1 MAIFSN
7 ISGTWKKVSKVFNN
21 VSGTWKEAKALYA
34 NVSGTWKQ
42 LHSSA
47 AQFTYTSSQPTN
59 GRSIVLTDI
68 FDAATIAAN
77 TNFVITVNAG
87 VTLGTS
93 TGVPV
98 FDFSGVTGKNITI
111 INNGTIKAGTGAG
124 TTYWA
129 VQDAYYVNKLCAGLS
144 PVGLYASEIATSTM
158 DGVYN
163 KHSCATSPGT
173 TNGRTYWSTTQP
185 PIPKNCMDVSGQH
198 PTEYWGTYST
208 VAGTVVQATVNG
220 SNTVTVTGNA
230 VQTGNSGPVTYKAV
244 YYTSCNCD
252 CGGTSG

>member
-7 ISGTWKKVSKVFNN
+7 VSGTWKKVSKVFNN
-21 VSGTWKEAKALYA
+21 VSGTWREAKALYA

-47 AQFTYTSSQPTN
+47 AQFTFASSPVWA
-59 GRSIVLTDI
+59 RSITLADM
-68 FDAATIAAN
+68 FDATTIANN
-77 TNFVITVNAG
+77 TDFVITVNAG
-87 VTLGTS
+87 CTVSTN

-98 FDFSGVTGKNITI
+98 FDFSNVSGKKITF

-129 VQDAYYVNKLCAGLS
+129 TQDAYHVSNFCPAKA
-144 PVGLYASEIATSTM
+144 PEGLYASEIARYTM

-163 KHSCATSPGT
+163 KSCDWSPKT
-173 TNGRTYWSTTQP
+173 RNGRTYWSTTQP
-185 PIPKNCMDVSGQH
+185 AIPRNCMDVSGQN

-244 YYTSCNCD
+244 YYTTCNCD